1 MTTTRKTPRP
11 KDRVVD
17 HTEEFPRRLR
27 LHERYNSPRQC
38 RLRNERAAT
47 VAQFH
52 QRVESL
58 VGAVLLVIAILLFAF
73 A

>member
-17 HTEEFPRRLR
+17 HTEEFTRRLR

-38 RLRNERAAT
+38 RLRKEREAT

-52 QRVESL
+52 QCFKSI
-58 VGAVLLVIAILLFAF
+58 VGGVLLIIVVLLFAF